1 MSFSKFSLLRLLTA
15 PRVGDVTTGALGYT
29 SGDAALDRIPQAVV
43 YGFESALEARS
54 LTELE
59 ERVALVRADLTGF
72 AYEGAAMACTITDVV
87 SGGDRLTHLLN
98 RPALPHLFLAYI
110 GVGFAMA
117 RLPRAMW
124 KRIRLDVD
132 APPYHPA
139 LSWLVVD
146 GYGFDLAYFN
156 STRFIR
162 NHERPTP
169 WPFLGDPSYFLRAVD
184 QGIGRALWFTCGA
197 DVEKV
202 AKSVASFAP
211 DRRGDLWSGVGLAS
225 TVAGPMTTAS
235 AKRLREVATDGNHHR
250 SVGIGAVFGA
260 KARTSAGEIPEHTHP
275 AVRQLTGLDVADARD
290 LAEGTASSRFTG
302 HGPQYENWR
311 LAIAQRL
318 PLPQTSVERQP
329 AIPTAD
335 GHAP

>member
-15 PRVGDVTTGALGYT
+15 PRIGGVTTGALGYT
-29 SGDAALDRIPQAVV
+29 SGDPALDRIPQAVV
-43 YGFESALEARS
+43 YGFESALEVRS

-72 AYEGAAMACTITDVV
+72 AYEGAAMACTITDVIT
-87 SGGDRLTHLLN
+87 GGDRLTHLLN

-117 RLPRAMW
+117 RLPRATW

-156 STRFIR
+156 PTRFIR
-162 NHERPTP
+162 DQEQPTP
-169 WPFLGDPSYFLRAVD
+169 WPFLGDSAYFLRAVD

-197 DVEKV
+197 DVQKV
-202 AKSVASFAP
+202 ARNVASFAP
-211 DRRGDLWSGVGLAS
+211 ARHSDLWSGVGLAS

-235 AKRLREVATDGNHHR
+235 AMRLSEVATEGNHNLA
-250 SVGIGAVFGA
+250 VGVGAVFGA
-260 KARTSAGEIPEHTHP
+260 KARTSAGVIPEHTHP
-275 AVRQLTGLDVADARD
+275 AVRQLAGLEVVDARD
-290 LAEGTASSRFTG
+290 LAEATASSRFTG

-311 LAIAQRL
+311 LAIAQQL
-318 PLPQTSVERQP
+318 PLSQTSVER
-329 AIPTAD
+329 
-335 GHAP
+335 